1 MKPKVAWVSKHP
13 ILPVQIKILK
23 QKLGNPQ
30 ILQYTQPFVS
40 VEELYNALKQADV
53 KYAVVVLPLSMIA
66 KLSEYNDIT
75 WIWSEMTKVH
85 DSCLGLS
92 CELFNSS
99 TDVLLPTRGNYGTF
113 YRHLRFSSFKKIKG
127 VQLLLE
133 EI

>member
-13 ILPVQIKILK
+13 ILPIQIKILK

-66 KLSEYNDIT
+66 RLTEYNDIT
-75 WIWSEMTKVH
+75 WIWSEMVKIH
-85 DSCLGLS
+85 DDCPGLS

-99 TDVLLPTRGNYGTF
+99 TDVLLPTRSNYGMF
-113 YRHLRFSSFKKIKG
+113 YRHLRFSCFKKIKG

-133 EI
+133 DF

>member
-13 ILPVQIKILK
+13 ILPIQIKILK

-30 ILQYTQPFVS
+30 ILQYAQPFVN
-40 VEELYNALKQADV
+40 VEELHNALKQANV

-66 KLSEYNDIT
+66 KLSEYDDIT
-75 WIWSEMTKVH
+75 WIWSEMQKVH
-85 DSCLGLS
+85 DNCSSIS
-92 CELFNSS
+92 CELFNSD
-99 TDVLLPTRGNYGTF
+99 TDVLLPTRSNHGMF

-133 EI
+133 DF